1 MSFRR
6 AFDTFRGYRHPEF
19 HIIQRRRRWFILSGS
34 AILISIIALVF
45 LGLNYSIDFTGGTLV
60 EYRLSNDVT
69 VEQVRG
75 LLAQDPY
82 ARATAEVQIVGG
94 DQVSIRTSALTDLT
108 PAERT
113 QLFEALAQ
121 QAGISP
127 DDISAQ
133 VVGPTW
139 GEQIS
144 RQALVGLV
152 VVLFAITLY
161 ITLRFEW
168 KMAVGAMVAMVHDVL
183 ITAGVY
189 ALTGREVSPPT
200 VIAILTILGFSLYDT
215 VVIFDKVKENT
226 ESTALLGKDTY
237 EGVANY
243 SMNQVLMRSVNTSLV
258 VILPILSLLL
268 FGGDTLK
275 DFAFALIVGTLSGA
289 YSSVFI
295 ASPVLVHWKERE
307 PVYRARHRRIAEQ
320 FGGVVPAY
328 AVATS
333 GAPVDVD
340 PGRKRRDERSITAPQ
355 DPTQV
360 SRSEFDEMV
369 RNLGVEDDRTAKS
382 KATAAASSRPAGGR
396 RARARAAGDIPPGA
410 GQGSSSGES
419 STGDGDGAGGDKP
432 KPAKKPRNRR
442 HGRPR

>member
-1 MSFRR
+1 MSMRR

-19 HIIQRRRRWFILSGS
+19 NIIQRPRRWFVLSGS
-34 AILISIIALVF
+34 AILVSIIALVF
-45 LGLNYSIDFTGGTLV
+45 LGLNYSIDFTGGTLI
-60 EYRLSNDVT
+60 EYRVSNDVT
-69 VEQVRG
+69 VEQVRD
-75 LLAQDPY
+75 LLGQDPY
-82 ARATAEVQIVGG
+82 ARESAEVQIVGG
-94 DQVSIRTSALTDLT
+94 DQVSIRTSALTDLS
-108 PAERT
+108 AGERT
-113 QLFEALAQ
+113 QLFEALAE

-144 RQALVGLV
+144 RQAVIGLV
-152 VVLFAITLY
+152 VVLLAITLY

-268 FGGDTLK
+268 FGGETLK
-275 DFAFALIVGTLSGA
+275 DFAFAMLVGVVTGA
-289 YSSVFI
+289 YSSIFVATPI
-295 ASPVLVHWKERE
+295 LVMLKERE
-307 PVYRARHRRIAEQ
+307 PKYQQLRARLESRQGDRRLRAVPTPVRETAEEEPEAA
-320 FGGVVPAY
+320 PA
-328 AVATS
+328 AVAAAGGS
-333 GAPVDVD
+333 
-340 PGRKRRDERSITAPQ
+340 Q
-355 DPTQV
+355 
-360 SRSEFDEMV
+360 
-369 RNLGVEDDRTAKS
+369 RTGQ
-382 KATAAASSRPAGGR
+382 TSSRPRPKSKR
-396 RARARAAGDIPPGA
+396 RP
-410 GQGSSSGES
+410 
-419 STGDGDGAGGDKP
+419 
-432 KPAKKPRNRR
+432 PAKRR
-442 HGRPR
+442 RR

>member
-1 MSFRR
+1 MSVRR

-19 HIIQRRRRWFILSGS
+19 NIIQRRRRWFVLSGS
-34 AILISIIALVF
+34 AILVSIIALVF
-45 LGLNYSIDFTGGTLV
+45 LGLNYSIDFTGGTLI

-69 VEQVRG
+69 VEQVRD
-75 LLAQDPY
+75 LLGQDPY
-82 ARATAEVQIVGG
+82 ARESAEVQIVGG

-108 PAERT
+108 AGERT
-113 QLFEALAQ
+113 QLFEALAE

-144 RQALVGLV
+144 RQAVIGLV
-152 VVLFAITLY
+152 VVLLAITLY

-258 VILPILSLLL
+258 VVLPILSLLL

-275 DFAFALIVGTLSGA
+275 DFAFAMLVGVVTGA
-289 YSSVFI
+289 YSSIFVATPI
-295 ASPVLVHWKERE
+295 LVVLKERE
-307 PVYRARHRRIAEQ
+307 PKYQQLRARLESRQGDRRLRAVPTPVRETAEEEPEAAPA
-320 FGGVVPAY
+320 VV
-328 AVATS
+328 
-333 GAPVDVD
+333 
-340 PGRKRRDERSITAPQ
+340 
-355 DPTQV
+355 
-360 SRSEFDEMV
+360 
-369 RNLGVEDDRTAKS
+369 
-382 KATAAASSRPAGGR
+382 AAAGGSQRTGQTSSRPRPKSKR
-396 RARARAAGDIPPGA
+396 RP
-410 GQGSSSGES
+410 
-419 STGDGDGAGGDKP
+419 
-432 KPAKKPRNRR
+432 PAKRR
-442 HGRPR
+442 RR

>member
-1 MSFRR
+1 VRR

-19 HIIQRRRRWFILSGS
+19 NIIQRRRRWFVLSGS
-34 AILISIIALVF
+34 AILVSIIALVF
-45 LGLNYSIDFTGGTLV
+45 LGLNYSIDFTGGTLI
-60 EYRLSNDVT
+60 EYQVSNDVS
-69 VEQVRG
+69 VEQVRD
-75 LLAQDPY
+75 LLGQDPY
-82 ARATAEVQIVGG
+82 ARESAELQIVGG

-108 PAERT
+108 AGERT
-113 QLFEALAQ
+113 QLFEALAE

-144 RQALVGLV
+144 RQAVIGLV
-152 VVLFAITLY
+152 VVLLAITLY

-168 KMAVGAMVAMVHDVL
+168 KMAIGAMLAMMHDVL

-189 ALTGREVSPPT
+189 SLTGREVSPPT

-258 VILPILSLLL
+258 VVLPILSLLL

-275 DFAFALIVGTLSGA
+275 DFAFAMLVGVATGA
-289 YSSVFI
+289 YSSIFVATPI
-295 ASPVLVHWKERE
+295 LVVLKERE
-307 PVYRARHRRIAEQ
+307 PKYQQLRARLESRQGDRRLRAVPTPVRETAEEEPEAA
-320 FGGVVPAY
+320 PA
-328 AVATS
+328 A
-333 GAPVDVD
+333 
-340 PGRKRRDERSITAPQ
+340 I
-355 DPTQV
+355 
-360 SRSEFDEMV
+360 
-369 RNLGVEDDRTAKS
+369 
-382 KATAAASSRPAGGR
+382 AAAGGSQRTGQTSSRPRPKSKR
-396 RARARAAGDIPPGA
+396 RP
-410 GQGSSSGES
+410 
-419 STGDGDGAGGDKP
+419 
-432 KPAKKPRNRR
+432 PAKRR
-442 HGRPR
+442 RR

>member
-1 MSFRR
+1 MSVRR

-19 HIIQRRRRWFILSGS
+19 NIIQRRRRWFVLSGS
-34 AILISIIALVF
+34 AILVSIIALVF
-45 LGLNYSIDFTGGTLV
+45 LGLNYSIDFTGGTLI
-60 EYRLSNDVT
+60 EYQVSNDVS
-69 VEQVRG
+69 VEQVRD
-75 LLAQDPY
+75 LLGQDPY
-82 ARATAEVQIVGG
+82 ARESAEVQIVGG

-108 PAERT
+108 AGERT
-113 QLFEALAQ
+113 QLFEALAE

-144 RQALVGLV
+144 RQAVIGLV
-152 VVLFAITLY
+152 VVLLAITLY

-258 VILPILSLLL
+258 VVLPILSLLL

-275 DFAFALIVGTLSGA
+275 DFAFAMLVGVVTGA
-289 YSSVFI
+289 YSSIFVATPI
-295 ASPVLVHWKERE
+295 LVVLKERE
-307 PVYRARHRRIAEQ
+307 PKYQQLRARLESRQGDRRLRAVPTPVRETAEEEPEAA
-320 FGGVVPAY
+320 PA
-328 AVATS
+328 AVAAAGGS
-333 GAPVDVD
+333 
-340 PGRKRRDERSITAPQ
+340 Q
-355 DPTQV
+355 
-360 SRSEFDEMV
+360 
-369 RNLGVEDDRTAKS
+369 RTGQ
-382 KATAAASSRPAGGR
+382 TSSRPRPKSKR
-396 RARARAAGDIPPGA
+396 RP
-410 GQGSSSGES
+410 
-419 STGDGDGAGGDKP
+419 
-432 KPAKKPRNRR
+432 PAKRR
-442 HGRPR
+442 RR

>member
-1 MSFRR
+1 MSVRR

-19 HIIQRRRRWFILSGS
+19 NIIQRRRRWFVLSGS
-34 AILISIIALVF
+34 AILVSIIALVF
-45 LGLNYSIDFTGGTLV
+45 LGLNYSIDFTGGTLI

-69 VEQVRG
+69 VEQVRD
-75 LLAQDPY
+75 LLGQDPY
-82 ARATAEVQIVGG
+82 AREGAEVQIVGG

-108 PAERT
+108 AGERT
-113 QLFEALAQ
+113 QLFEALAE

-127 DDISAQ
+127 DDISVQ

-139 GEQIS
+139 GEQIC
-144 RQALVGLV
+144 RQAVIGPV
-152 VVLFAITLY
+152 VVLPAIPLY

-258 VILPILSLLL
+258 VVLPILSLLL

-275 DFAFALIVGTLSGA
+275 DFAFAMLVGVVTGA
-289 YSSVFI
+289 YSSIFVATPI
-295 ASPVLVHWKERE
+295 LVVLKERE
-307 PVYRARHRRIAEQ
+307 PKYQQLRARLESRQGDRRLRAVPTPVRETAEEEPEAAPA
-320 FGGVVPAY
+320 VV
-328 AVATS
+328 
-333 GAPVDVD
+333 
-340 PGRKRRDERSITAPQ
+340 
-355 DPTQV
+355 
-360 SRSEFDEMV
+360 
-369 RNLGVEDDRTAKS
+369 
-382 KATAAASSRPAGGR
+382 AAAGGSQRTGQTSSRPRPKSKR
-396 RARARAAGDIPPGA
+396 RP
-410 GQGSSSGES
+410 
-419 STGDGDGAGGDKP
+419 
-432 KPAKKPRNRR
+432 PAKRR
-442 HGRPR
+442 RR

>member
-1 MSFRR
+1 MSVRR

-19 HIIQRRRRWFILSGS
+19 NIIQRRRRWFVLSGS
-34 AILISIIALVF
+34 AILVSIIALVF
-45 LGLNYSIDFTGGTLV
+45 LGLNYSIDFTGGTLI

-69 VEQVRG
+69 VEQVRD
-75 LLAQDPY
+75 LLGQDPY
-82 ARATAEVQIVGG
+82 ARESAEVQIVGG

-108 PAERT
+108 AGERT
-113 QLFEALAQ
+113 QLFEALAE

-127 DDISAQ
+127 DDISVQ

-144 RQALVGLV
+144 RQAVIGLV
-152 VVLFAITLY
+152 VVLLAITLY

-258 VILPILSLLL
+258 VVLPILSLLL

-275 DFAFALIVGTLSGA
+275 DFAFAMLVGVVTGA
-289 YSSVFI
+289 YSSIFVATPI
-295 ASPVLVHWKERE
+295 LVVLKERE
-307 PVYRARHRRIAEQ
+307 PKYQQLRARLESRQGDRRLRAVPTPVRETAEEEPEAAPA
-320 FGGVVPAY
+320 VV
-328 AVATS
+328 
-333 GAPVDVD
+333 
-340 PGRKRRDERSITAPQ
+340 
-355 DPTQV
+355 
-360 SRSEFDEMV
+360 
-369 RNLGVEDDRTAKS
+369 
-382 KATAAASSRPAGGR
+382 AAAGGSQRTGQTSSRPRPKSKR
-396 RARARAAGDIPPGA
+396 RP
-410 GQGSSSGES
+410 
-419 STGDGDGAGGDKP
+419 
-432 KPAKKPRNRR
+432 PAKRR
-442 HGRPR
+442 RR

>member
-1 MSFRR
+1 MSVRR
-6 AFDTFRGYRHPEF
+6 AFDTVRGYRHPEF
-19 HIIQRRRRWFILSGS
+19 NIIQRRRRWFVLSGS
-34 AILISIIALVF
+34 AILVSIIALVF
-45 LGLNYSIDFTGGTLV
+45 LGLNYSIDFTGGTLI

-69 VEQVRG
+69 VEQVRD
-75 LLAQDPY
+75 LLGQDPY
-82 ARATAEVQIVGG
+82 ARESAEVQIVGG

-108 PAERT
+108 AGERT
-113 QLFEALAQ
+113 QLFEALAE

-127 DDISAQ
+127 DDISVQ

-144 RQALVGLV
+144 RQAVIGLV
-152 VVLFAITLY
+152 VVLLAITLY

-258 VILPILSLLL
+258 VVLPILSLLL

-275 DFAFALIVGTLSGA
+275 DFAFAMLVGVVTGA
-289 YSSVFI
+289 YSSIFVATPI
-295 ASPVLVHWKERE
+295 LVVLKERE
-307 PVYRARHRRIAEQ
+307 PKYQQLRARLESRQGDRRLRAVPTPVRETAEEEPEAAPA
-320 FGGVVPAY
+320 VV
-328 AVATS
+328 
-333 GAPVDVD
+333 
-340 PGRKRRDERSITAPQ
+340 
-355 DPTQV
+355 
-360 SRSEFDEMV
+360 
-369 RNLGVEDDRTAKS
+369 
-382 KATAAASSRPAGGR
+382 AAAGGSQRTGQTSSRPRPKSKR
-396 RARARAAGDIPPGA
+396 RP
-410 GQGSSSGES
+410 
-419 STGDGDGAGGDKP
+419 
-432 KPAKKPRNRR
+432 PAKRR
-442 HGRPR
+442 RR

>member
-1 MSFRR
+1 MSVRR

-19 HIIQRRRRWFILSGS
+19 NIVQRRRRWFVLSGS
-34 AILISIIALVF
+34 AILVSIIALVF
-45 LGLNYSIDFTGGTLV
+45 LGLNYSIDFTGGTLI

-69 VEQVRG
+69 VEQVRD
-75 LLAQDPY
+75 LLGQDPY
-82 ARATAEVQIVGG
+82 ARESAEVQIVGG

-108 PAERT
+108 AGERT
-113 QLFEALAQ
+113 QLFEALAE

-144 RQALVGLV
+144 RQAVIGLV
-152 VVLFAITLY
+152 VVLLAITLY

-258 VILPILSLLL
+258 VVLPILSLLL

-275 DFAFALIVGTLSGA
+275 DFAFAMLVGVVTGA
-289 YSSVFI
+289 YSSIFVATPI
-295 ASPVLVHWKERE
+295 LVVLKERE
-307 PVYRARHRRIAEQ
+307 PKYQQLRARLESRQGDRRLRAVPTPVRETAEEEPEAA
-320 FGGVVPAY
+320 PA
-328 AVATS
+328 AVAAAGGS
-333 GAPVDVD
+333 
-340 PGRKRRDERSITAPQ
+340 Q
-355 DPTQV
+355 
-360 SRSEFDEMV
+360 
-369 RNLGVEDDRTAKS
+369 RTGQ
-382 KATAAASSRPAGGR
+382 TSSRPRPKSKR
-396 RARARAAGDIPPGA
+396 RP
-410 GQGSSSGES
+410 
-419 STGDGDGAGGDKP
+419 
-432 KPAKKPRNRR
+432 PAKRR
-442 HGRPR
+442 RR

>member
-1 MSFRR
+1 MSVRR

-19 HIIQRRRRWFILSGS
+19 NIIQRRRRWFVLSGS
-34 AILISIIALVF
+34 AILVSIIALVV
-45 LGLNYSIDFTGGTLV
+45 LGLNYSIDFTGGTLI

-69 VEQVRG
+69 VEQVRD
-75 LLAQDPY
+75 LLGQDPY
-82 ARATAEVQIVGG
+82 AREGAEVQIVGG

-108 PAERT
+108 AGERT
-113 QLFEALAQ
+113 QLFEALAE

-127 DDISAQ
+127 DDISVQ

-144 RQALVGLV
+144 RQAVIGLV
-152 VVLFAITLY
+152 VVLLAITLY

-226 ESTALLGKDTY
+226 ESTTLLGKDTY

-258 VILPILSLLL
+258 VVLPILSLLL

-275 DFAFALIVGTLSGA
+275 DFAFAMLVGVVTGA
-289 YSSVFI
+289 YSSIFVATPI
-295 ASPVLVHWKERE
+295 LVVLKERE
-307 PVYRARHRRIAEQ
+307 PKYQQLRARLESRQGDRRLRAVPTPVRETAEEEPEAAPA
-320 FGGVVPAY
+320 VV
-328 AVATS
+328 
-333 GAPVDVD
+333 
-340 PGRKRRDERSITAPQ
+340 
-355 DPTQV
+355 
-360 SRSEFDEMV
+360 
-369 RNLGVEDDRTAKS
+369 
-382 KATAAASSRPAGGR
+382 AAAGGSQRTGQTSSRPRPKSKR
-396 RARARAAGDIPPGA
+396 RP
-410 GQGSSSGES
+410 
-419 STGDGDGAGGDKP
+419 
-432 KPAKKPRNRR
+432 PAKRR
-442 HGRPR
+442 RR

>member
-1 MSFRR
+1 MSLRR

-34 AILISIIALVF
+34 AIVISIVALVF
-45 LGLNYSIDFTGGTLV
+45 LGLNYSIDFTGGTLI
-60 EYRLSNDVT
+60 EYRLSKDVT

-75 LLAQDPY
+75 LLAQAPFD
-82 ARATAEVQIVGG
+82 RATAEVQIVGG
-94 DQVSIRTSALTDLT
+94 DQVSIRTTALTDLT
-108 PAERT
+108 AAERT
-113 QLFEALAQ
+113 KLFESLAQ
-121 QAGISP
+121 QTGISP

-144 RQALVGLV
+144 RQALIGLV

-168 KMAVGAMVAMVHDVL
+168 KMAIGAMVAMLHDVL

-215 VVIFDKVKENT
+215 VVIYDKVKENT
-226 ESTALLGKDTY
+226 ESTALLGRDTY

-275 DFAFALIVGTLSGA
+275 DFAFAMLIGVVTGA
-289 YSSVFI
+289 YSSIFVATPI
-295 ASPVLVHWKERE
+295 LVILKERE
-307 PVYRARHRRIAEQ
+307 PRYQQLRARIERGGKAERRLRAVPTNGQEAAEEEPEAAPAVVAA
-320 FGGVVPAY
+320 GGSRQA
-328 AVATS
+328 ARS
-333 GAPVDVD
+333 G
-340 PGRKRRDERSITAPQ
+340 Q
-355 DPTQV
+355 
-360 SRSEFDEMV
+360 
-369 RNLGVEDDRTAKS
+369 
-382 KATAAASSRPAGGR
+382 ASSRPRPKSKR
-396 RARARAAGDIPPGA
+396 RP
-410 GQGSSSGES
+410 
-419 STGDGDGAGGDKP
+419 
-432 KPAKKPRNRR
+432 PAKRR
-442 HGRPR
+442 RR

>member
-1 MSFRR
+1 MSVRR

-19 HIIQRRRRWFILSGS
+19 NIIQRRRRWFVLSGS
-34 AILISIIALVF
+34 AILVSIIALVF
-45 LGLNYSIDFTGGTLV
+45 LGLNYSIDFTGGTLI

-69 VEQVRG
+69 VEQVRD
-75 LLAQDPY
+75 LLGQDPY
-82 ARATAEVQIVGG
+82 ARESAELQIVGG

-108 PAERT
+108 AGERT
-113 QLFEALAQ
+113 QLFEALAE

-127 DDISAQ
+127 DDISVQ

-144 RQALVGLV
+144 RQAVIGLV
-152 VVLFAITLY
+152 VVLLAITLY

-258 VILPILSLLL
+258 VVLPILSLLL

-275 DFAFALIVGTLSGA
+275 DFAFAMLVGVVTGA
-289 YSSVFI
+289 YSSIFVATPI
-295 ASPVLVHWKERE
+295 LVVLKERE
-307 PVYRARHRRIAEQ
+307 PKYQQLRARLESRQGDRRLRAVPTPVRETAEEEPEAAPA
-320 FGGVVPAY
+320 VV
-328 AVATS
+328 
-333 GAPVDVD
+333 
-340 PGRKRRDERSITAPQ
+340 
-355 DPTQV
+355 
-360 SRSEFDEMV
+360 
-369 RNLGVEDDRTAKS
+369 
-382 KATAAASSRPAGGR
+382 AAAGGSQRTGQTSSRPRPKSKR
-396 RARARAAGDIPPGA
+396 RP
-410 GQGSSSGES
+410 
-419 STGDGDGAGGDKP
+419 
-432 KPAKKPRNRR
+432 PAKRR
-442 HGRPR
+442 RR

>member
-1 MSFRR
+1 MSVRR

-19 HIIQRRRRWFILSGS
+19 NIIQRRRRWFVLSGS
-34 AILISIIALVF
+34 AILVSIIALVF
-45 LGLNYSIDFTGGTLV
+45 LGLNYSIDFTGGTLI

-69 VEQVRG
+69 VEQVRD
-75 LLAQDPY
+75 LLGQDPY
-82 ARATAEVQIVGG
+82 AREGAEVQIVGG

-108 PAERT
+108 AGERT
-113 QLFEALAQ
+113 QLFEALAE

-127 DDISAQ
+127 DDISVQ

-144 RQALVGLV
+144 RQAVIGLV
-152 VVLFAITLY
+152 VVLLAITLY
-161 ITLRFEW
+161 ITPVFEW

-258 VILPILSLLL
+258 VVLPILSLLL

-275 DFAFALIVGTLSGA
+275 DFAFAMLVGVVTGA
-289 YSSVFI
+289 YSSIFVATPI
-295 ASPVLVHWKERE
+295 LVVLKERE
-307 PVYRARHRRIAEQ
+307 PKYQQLRARLESRQGDRRLRAVPTPVRETAEEEPEAAPA
-320 FGGVVPAY
+320 VV
-328 AVATS
+328 
-333 GAPVDVD
+333 
-340 PGRKRRDERSITAPQ
+340 
-355 DPTQV
+355 
-360 SRSEFDEMV
+360 
-369 RNLGVEDDRTAKS
+369 
-382 KATAAASSRPAGGR
+382 AAAGGSQRTGQTSSRPRPKSKR
-396 RARARAAGDIPPGA
+396 RP
-410 GQGSSSGES
+410 
-419 STGDGDGAGGDKP
+419 
-432 KPAKKPRNRR
+432 PAKRR
-442 HGRPR
+442 RR